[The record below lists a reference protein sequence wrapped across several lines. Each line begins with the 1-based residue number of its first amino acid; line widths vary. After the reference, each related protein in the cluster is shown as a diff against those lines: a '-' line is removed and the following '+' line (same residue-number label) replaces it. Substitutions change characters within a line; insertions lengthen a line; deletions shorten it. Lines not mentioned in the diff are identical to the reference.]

1 MRTRSTVS
9 TVAKVNGTDG
19 VRVDLLLI
27 ANMIE
32 PGARVL
38 DIGCGDGA
46 LLEHLVQTKN
56 VDGRGIELNQPAVK
70 ACVNRG
76 LSVIQGD
83 ADQDLHNYPTQAFDY
98 VVLSQ
103 TLQATHNPKD
113 VLEHLVRIGRSAI
126 VSFPNFGHWRVRW
139 QLLIRGRMP
148 RTDTLAD
155 AWHQTANIHPCTIRD
170 FVALCRELGIR
181 IDEQIFVDRRGRPRR
196 IYGGGSFTNVLAD
209 TSVFRLTHSKWTF

>member
-1 MRTRSTVS
+1 MSAAAPT
-9 TVAKVNGTDG
+9 NGAG
-19 VRVDLLLI
+19 AVRVDLLLI
-27 ANMIE
+27 ADMIE

-38 DIGCGDGA
+38 DVGCGDGA
-46 LLEHLVQTKN
+46 LLEHLTRTKE
-56 VDGRGIELNQPAVK
+56 VDGRGIELSQPAVK
-70 ACVNRG
+70 ACVSRG

-83 ADQDLHNYPTQAFDY
+83 ADQDLHDYPTQSFDY

-139 QLLIRGRMP
+139 QLLTGGRMP

-155 AWHQTANIHPCTIRD
+155 AWHQTPNIHPCTIRD
-170 FVALCRELGIR
+170 FIALCRELGIG
-181 IDEQIFVDRRGRPRR
+181 IDERIFVDRRGRPGRL
-196 IYGGGSFTNVLAD
+196 YGGGRLANVLAD
-209 TSVFRLTHSKWTF
+209 TSVFRLAHARWAL

>member
-1 MRTRSTVS
+1 MSPVS
-9 TVAKVNGTDG
+9 RLNGSG

-27 ANMIE
+27 ADMIE

-38 DIGCGDGA
+38 DVGCDDGA
-46 LLEHLVQTKN
+46 LLEHLARTKE

-70 ACVNRG
+70 ACVSCG

-83 ADQDLHNYPTQAFDY
+83 ADQDLHDYPTQAFDY

-126 VSFPNFGHWRVRW
+126 VSFPNFGYWRVRW
-139 QLLIRGRMP
+139 QLMAGGRMP
-148 RTDTLAD
+148 RTDTLGEV
-155 AWHQTANIHPCTIRD
+155 WHQTPNIHLCTIRD
-170 FVALCRELGIR
+170 FLALCRELGIT
-181 IDEQIFVDRRGRPRR
+181 IDEQIFIDRRGKPGRT
-196 IYGGGSFTNVLAD
+196 YGGGRLANFLAD
-209 TSVFRLTHSKWTF
+209 MSVFRLSQRRWAS